1 MSHTVI
7 LIYRFVILGTLSDNE
22 MTVDVCKSPINDTI
36 ACNLADPEER
46 CYGINPRG
54 EVIMAPQ
61 PENEAPDT
69 PHTDEEE
76 TKKEQIFASYFER
89 RVL

>member
-7 LIYRFVILGTLSDNE
+7 LIYRHVVLGTLSDNE
-22 MTVDVCKSPINDTI
+22 MTVGVSTSPFNDTI
-36 ACNLADPEER
+36 TCNLADPEAR

-61 PENEAPDT
+61 PETEAPDT

-76 TKKEQIFASYFER
+76 TKKEQIFASYLER